1 MATKLILGFFLKS
14 TKKMS
19 EDDMPPYGSE
29 ALLGSDE
36 AGTASKR
43 DIRHHLLAE
52 TRRDIRQMTVL
63 GVEAIQQA
71 VAAKAYYHASACA
84 VVTTSYFTRQAKK
97 LARVN
102 DCTLIDRDRLALWIV
117 AFQSRS

>member
-1 MATKLILGFFLKS
+1 MATKLTINFFLQS
-14 TKKMS
+14 TKQMS
-19 EDDMPPYGSE
+19 EDDMPHYR
-29 ALLGSDE
+29 SDE